1 MPMRQFKKTKRVIT
15 AEERLTMHEQALANA
30 ESLRQATAEKER
42 LVAEG
47 KLRKVVLHPDPKT
60 TIIRY
65 EPVSEP

>member
-15 AEERLTMHEQALANA
+15 TEERLTMREQAITQAQL
-30 ESLRQATAEKER
+30 LRQTETEKDR

-47 KLRKVVLHPDPKT
+47 KLRKVIIHPDPKT

-65 EPVSEP
+65 EPV

>member
-15 AEERLTMHEQALANA
+15 TEERLTMHEQAIAHA
-30 ESLRQATAEKER
+30 ELLRQTAAEKDR

-47 KLRKVVLHPDPKT
+47 KLRKVILHPNPKT

-65 EPVSEP
+65 EHI